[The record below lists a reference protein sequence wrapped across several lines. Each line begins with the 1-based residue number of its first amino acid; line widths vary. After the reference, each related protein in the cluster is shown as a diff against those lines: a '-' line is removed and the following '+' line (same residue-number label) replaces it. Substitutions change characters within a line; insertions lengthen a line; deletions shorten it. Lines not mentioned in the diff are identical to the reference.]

1 MIQKDFRIL
10 LNVADLNDP
19 DNHDGVV
26 TYLEPDIV
34 ECEVDLRKYDYKQS

>member
-1 MIQKDFRIL
+1 MIQKDLRIL

-26 TYLEPDIV
+26 TYLEPNIL
-34 ECEVDLRKYDYKQS
+34 ECKVGLRKCDYKQR